1 MQKLDVRSKIFSK
14 NEYLYSNI
22 LTMWLINTDNK
33 FNALVA
39 EQCIS
44 LYAIVT
50 DHGLILTRTVAKKL
64 KAKQQW

>member
-1 MQKLDVRSKIFSK
+1 MQKLDVRSQIFSK

-50 DHGLILTRTVAKKL
+50 DHT
-64 KAKQQW
+64 